1 MKAAVFAEDGSISI
15 QRVDIPELQPGWCQL
30 AVTAVGICGTDL
42 HIKTGI
48 LGSPAGIR
56 PGHEIAAVIDST
68 GDNVEL
74 KTGTSVMVE
83 PVLGCGTCE
92 HCRSGNPNRCAS
104 KEFFGHTLPGGLAE
118 FIQVPESIIVLT
130 GSDIPPNITA
140 LIEPM
145 GICVRGARRANIQLG
160 KRVAIL
166 GAGSIG
172 LLSIL
177 SAYAAGAEEVFVSA
191 RHKHQQEVARH
202 FGASAVFKDSESLLE
217 ELGDQYIDVV
227 IETVGGIANTLSDAV
242 LLART
247 GGTILLLGAFKNN
260 PSIPA
265 LRFMT
270 NELTLVASNCH
281 GQEGVRSDLML
292 AADLVRKYAGQLEV
306 LNTHRF
312 KLDQV
317 AEAFAVA
324 EDKHSNSIKVQLSP

>member
-1 MKAAVFAEDGSISI
+1 MKAAVYAEDGSISI
-15 QRVDIPELQPGWCQL
+15 RHVDIPELKPGWCQL

-42 HIKTGI
+42 HIKNGV

-68 GDNVEL
+68 GDDVEL
-74 KTGTSVMVE
+74 KANTPVVVE
-83 PVLGCGTCE
+83 PVLGCGNCG
-92 HCRSGNPNRCAS
+92 HCRSGCPNRCAS
-104 KEFFGHTLPGGLAE
+104 KEFFGYSLPGGLAE
-118 FIQVPESIIVLT
+118 FIQVPESIVVPIT
-130 GSDIPPNITA
+130 SDISPNIAA

-145 GICVRGARRANIQLG
+145 GICVRGARRASIQLG

-191 RHKHQQEVARH
+191 RHGHQQEVARH
-202 FGASAVFKDSESLLE
+202 FGASAVFEDSDSLLE
-217 ELGDQYIDVV
+217 ELGDQYLDVV
-227 IETVGGIANTLSDAV
+227 IETVGGIASTLSDAV

-247 GGTILLLGAFKNN
+247 GATILLLGAFTNN

-270 NELTLVASNCH
+270 NELSLIASNCH
-281 GQEGVRSDLML
+281 GQEGVRSDLMV
-292 AADLVRKYAGQLEV
+292 AAELVRKYAGQLEV

-312 KLDQV
+312 KLDEV
-317 AEAFAVA
+317 SEAFAVA